1 MRELNRRY
9 RGIDRTTD
17 VLSFPVHES
26 LKDIGAG
33 SEILIGD
40 IVINLPLA
48 ARQSKDF
55 GETVPGEVRRL
66 LIHGFLH
73 LLGFDHERSAYQ
85 ARRMRTKE
93 RELRD
98 ALEAV
103 D

>member
-1 MRELNRRY
+1 MKDLNRRY

-26 LKDIGAG
+26 LKDIGRAG
-33 SEILIGD
+33 EILIGD

-48 ARQSKDF
+48 LRQSRDF
-55 GETVPGEVRRL
+55 GETFRGEVRRL

-73 LLGFDHERSAYQ
+73 LVGFDHEKSAYR
-85 ARRMRTKE
+85 ARRMKAKE